1 MGSGRSTG
9 PAAPGMSCISSR
21 GDHGRAHGSFRCEPS
36 RRWVGDGV
44 VCDDV
49 DVERRGLPVG
59 DDGAGMGCRTWPVT
73 SEVEL
78 AACYDETF
86 DEVFRYASH
95 LTGDRGRTEDLVAEV
110 YLELVRAGRSD
121 EVTSI
126 GMGWLIT
133 VARRRFIDRLRLS
146 EREQRRLRL
155 VKPRGEEPVPAV
167 AADGSRDL
175 LASLSDRERAAVVLR
190 YVEDLSLAEVARV
203 MEATVRAA
211 ESLLARARNRVRR
224 SEVRD
229 A

>member
-1 MGSGRSTG
+1 MVHPDVS
-9 PAAPGMSCISSR
+9 AR
-21 GDHGRAHGSFRCEPS
+21 GVGF
-36 RRWVGDGV
+36 GDGV

-49 DVERRGLPVG
+49 DVERRGLLVG

-73 SEVEL
+73 SEAEL

-86 DEVFRYASH
+86 DELFRYASH
-95 LTGDRGRTEDLVAEV
+95 LTGDRGRTEDLVAQV
-110 YLELVRAGRSD
+110 YLELVRASRSD

-167 AADGSRDL
+167 AADGSGEL

-203 MEATVRAA
+203 METTVRAV